1 MYFVTCFLPVF
12 SKIFLDPDN
21 LLSDILFEK
30 LSVLANHQ
38 MYSVVQKIVMSQ
50 IHTHIDTLL
59 VYKICCCECSAQ
71 RTEFQSFVHIQ

>member
-30 LSVLANHQ
+30 LFVLANHQ
-38 MYSVVQKIVMSQ
+38 MYSVVQK
-50 IHTHIDTLL
+50 
-59 VYKICCCECSAQ
+59 
-71 RTEFQSFVHIQ
+71 